1 MRRQGGL
8 LIAVGLLLVGLLA
21 SPGLSDSHRP
31 SHAGAAPAVAQRL
44 LAEAGIAARYGSG
57 AAGGNHSAD
66 VAAVMAS
73 EPGTNF
79 AGVAATDWAAYECA
93 VATFLTD
100 GVAGP
105 PAAVSLH
112 ACPRPPS
119 APTDLDIRHLGGPCP
134 PRFEVSWGPP
144 DDDGGVPIEFYTAS
158 FFTFRDLAAGDGVAP
173 TYEHTHTD
181 LTALSFVLEARD
193 ATELGRWEVRA
204 SNAVGTS
211 PPAVIEWEDIGAVCA
226 REPRTPLTP
235 RTPDP

>member
-21 SPGLSDSHRP
+21 SPGFADSHRP
-31 SHAGAAPAVAQRL
+31 SHVGAAPAVAQRL

-57 AAGGNHSAD
+57 AGGGSHIAD

-79 AGVAATDWAAYECA
+79 AGVAATDRAAYECA

-112 ACPRPPS
+112 ACPVRDEVYPP
-119 APTDLDIRHLGGPCP
+119 TP
-134 PRFEVSWGPP
+134 PVTPP
-144 DDDGGVPIEFYTAS
+144 VVT
-158 FFTFRDLAAGDGVAP
+158 
-173 TYEHTHTD
+173 
-181 LTALSFVLEARD
+181 
-193 ATELGRWEVRA
+193 
-204 SNAVGTS
+204 
-211 PPAVIEWEDIGAVCA
+211 PPAPPQPPVPG
-226 REPRTPLTP
+226 
-235 RTPDP
+235 